1 MPAPKNIWL
10 GRVLDALLFVT
21 TLAAVG
27 IALWEEAPEWAD
39 PVALACFF
47 MLFVWRWLISMD
59 RQAYL
64 KANWLDLALIVL
76 LASPLLRLFT
86 ALRVVRILPAL
97 RLGAFLRANR
107 KKILSVVIIS
117 QESFPAAMAMI
128 FGVVFIFGMTVF
140 LLEHTSNPQF
150 AEVADGLWWA
160 FVTLTTVGYGDIVP
174 ITAAG
179 RIVAVFTMIFGIAIY
194 SLMIANLTFFV
205 EEHGRKRRLEKDQ
218 QDNKQEDSTKE
229 TLNKS

>member
-1 MPAPKNIWL
+1 MPAPHHIWL
-10 GRVLDALLFVT
+10 GRVLDGLLFVT
-21 TLAAVG
+21 TLVAVG
-27 IALWEEAPEWAD
+27 VALWEEAPEWAD
-39 PVALACFF
+39 PLALSCFF
-47 MLFVWRWLISMD
+47 AFFVWRWFISMD

-97 RLGAFLRANR
+97 RLGAFLQAHR
-107 KKILSVVIIS
+107 KKILNIVILS
-117 QESFPAAMAMI
+117 QESLPSAMAMI

-140 LLEHTSNPQF
+140 LLEHSANPQF
-150 AEVADGLWWA
+150 GKISDGLWWA

-174 ITAAG
+174 VTDGG
-179 RIVAVFTMIFGIAIY
+179 RIVAVFTMVFGIAVY

-205 EEHGRKRRLEKDQ
+205 EEHGRKRQMEK
-218 QDNKQEDSTKE
+218 ELAEKE
-229 TLNKS
+229 EKT